1 MEEICKLK
9 YIYRFLYNF
18 EKEFAET
25 NGITINEGM
34 ILCCM
39 KDGNPKLASELS
51 DFVGLSGSR
60 VSRVINTIENKGF
73 IVRQMGI
80 ADKRQMIFSLTES
93 GKQKVKEMQKN
104 KVDMSILMTQLM
116 YMVE

>member
-9 YIYRFLYNF
+9 YLYRSLYNF

-39 KDGNPKLASELS
+39 KDGNRKLASELYE
-51 DFVGLSGSR
+51 FVGLSSSR
-60 VSRVINTIENKGF
+60 VSRVINTVENKGF
-73 IVRQMGI
+73 IVREMGVT
-80 ADKRQMIFSLTES
+80 DKRQMVFSLTEL
-93 GKQKVKEMQKN
+93 GRQKIKEMQKKKMN
-104 KVDMSILMTQLM
+104 LSELRMQLIDMIG
-116 YMVE
+116 

>member
-39 KDGNPKLASELS
+39 KDGNPKRIEEYTLF
-51 DFVGLSGSR
+51 DGKR
-60 VSRVINTIENKGF
+60 NRRYKTIEDALLKMNEINENK
-73 IVRQMGI
+73 
-80 ADKRQMIFSLTES
+80 
-93 GKQKVKEMQKN
+93 
-104 KVDMSILMTQLM
+104 
-116 YMVE
+116 

>member
-9 YIYRFLYNF
+9 YLYRSLYNF

-39 KDGNPKLASELS
+39 KDGNSKLASELY

-60 VSRVINTIENKGF
+60 VSRVINTVEKKGF
-73 IVRQMGI
+73 ITREMGI
-80 ADKRQMIFSLTES
+80 VDKRQMIFSLTES
-93 GKQKVKEMQKN
+93 GKRKIN
-104 KVDMSILMTQLM
+104 ILKHSCGKS
-116 YMVE
+116 

>member
-9 YIYRFLYNF
+9 YIYRSLYNF
-18 EKEFAET
+18 EREFAET

-39 KDGNPKLASELS
+39 KDGKSRSANELY

-60 VSRVINTIENKGF
+60 VSRVINAVEQKGY
-73 IVRQMGI
+73 IVREMG
-80 ADKRQMIFSLTES
+80 ATDKRQMIFSLTGS
-93 GKQKVKEMQKN
+93 GRQKIKEMQN
-104 KVDMSILMTQLM
+104 KKINLSELKAYLMNM
-116 YMVE
+116 AE

>member
-9 YIYRFLYNF
+9 YIYKSLYNF

-39 KDGNPKLASELS
+39 KDGKPRSANELYE
-51 DFVGLSGSR
+51 FVGLSSSR
-60 VSRVINTIENKGF
+60 VSRVINTVEQKGF
-73 IVRQMGI
+73 ITREMGVT
-80 ADKRQMIFSLTES
+80 DKRQMIFSLTES
-93 GKQKVKEMQKN
+93 GRQKIREMLKKKMDLSELKAQFMN
-104 KVDMSILMTQLM
+104 MT
-116 YMVE
+116 E

>member
-1 MEEICKLK
+1 MEKICKLK
-9 YIYRFLYNF
+9 DIYKSLYNF

-39 KDGNPKLASELS
+39 KDGSPKLASELY

-60 VSRVINTIENKGF
+60 VSRVIHAVENKGF
-73 IVRQMGI
+73 IVREMGVI
-80 ADKRQMIFSLTES
+80 DKRQMIFSLTEL
-93 GKQKVKEMQKN
+93 GRRKIKEMQKE
-104 KVDMSILMTQLM
+104 KMDLSELRIQLM
-116 YMVE
+116 KMVE